1 MSVLSHEID
10 TSLQELGTISTNWGT
25 KVMRHFH
32 IEMSI
37 PYPCVTLCYPLCMT
51 GCAPAYLTSKF
62 IERSAVST
70 RTTRNKYHVEDTTL
84 LHQHKFTALFF
95 SAHRTRTAP
104 IYWRWAALPF
114 ADQTLRLRFRAASGQ
129 RSFENRGTCLWNKL
143 EPGLKLSESVKSF
156 NCQLRRLLLDTA
168 FS

>member
-10 TSLQELGTISTNWGT
+10 TSLKELGTISTNWGT

-62 IERSAVST
+62 IERSTVST
-70 RTTRNKYHVEDTTL
+70 RTTRNSNMLRIPLFCTSTNSPRC
-84 LHQHKFTALFF
+84 FF
-95 SAHRTRTAP
+95 SAHKTSTAP
-104 IYWRWAALPF
+104 ICWRWAALPF
-114 ADQTLRLRFRAASGQ
+114 ADQTFRFRFRTVSGQ
-129 RSFENRGTCLWNKL
+129 RSFEYRPTSLWNKL
-143 EPGLKLSESVKSF
+143 HPELKLSKSVKSF
-156 NCQLRRLLLDTA
+156 NC
-168 FS
+168 